1 MGTLLFRRF
10 FKYITKRIMDNNQSG
25 SHVVKNV
32 RSLKGGRKK
41 SRFWKSERD
50 RFRSI
55 IKTKGLKQS
64 LKQNQRLKEEKLRVR
79 AYEQSLKE
87 ATKMEKE
94 ALRARQETNK
104 KNREENA
111 KKNEVYQEIKN
122 LSKL

>member
-32 RSLKGGRKK
+32 RSLKGGRK
-41 SRFWKSERD
+41 SGRFWKSERD

-64 LKQNQRLKEEKLRVR
+64 FKLEMRRKEDLKRVK
-79 AYEQSLKE
+79 AYEQSLKDS
-87 ATKMEKE
+87 AKKEKE
-94 ALRARQETNK
+94 DLGGGK
-104 KNREENA
+104 K
-111 KKNEVYQEIKN
+111 KKKKKKK
-122 LSKL
+122 S